1 MLLYVLSLISGTS
14 TVTRTKR
21 AGSMLSLIYLSL
33 NASFSLF
40 SVLGKRLGRDMGV
53 VAKKVKEMSLDDILA
68 FEKSGEVVIS
78 GHSLKLSDIKV
89 YIHLSYDKYF
99 FVLYQL

>member
-1 MLLYVLSLISGTS
+1 
-14 TVTRTKR
+14 
-21 AGSMLSLIYLSL
+21 
-33 NASFSLF
+33 
-40 SVLGKRLGRDMGV
+40 MGV

-89 YIHLSYDKYF
+89 YINYMIYMIFLLTSDCRPQIER
-99 FVLYQL
+99 VS